1 LTSQNETVDAATF
14 LQQVVEISELLVET
28 EAHEYDFAH
37 LSFQEYLA
45 AAEVA
50 RLQQE
55 PLLYEQFGND
65 QWKPVILFYVGMV
78 KNPSGLLHTMLA
90 RGATDLAYDCLQET
104 AKRVD
109 VAVRQELTALKQT
122 VQASRYQQLED
133 LLKTQQWREAD
144 RETYRLMIT
153 TVGKEEGQWFN
164 RADLE
169 NFPCEDLR
177 TIDQLWVKYSNG
189 KWGFSV
195 QKRIWQECGSPMN
208 YNDEWLKFVARIG
221 WRKDGKWL
229 DEADL
234 TYDLEKSPS
243 GEFPGGWVVFSL
255 LSRKDFVLVFSL
267 LARKDL

>member
-1 LTSQNETVDAATF
+1 M
-14 LQQVVEISELLVET
+14 
-28 EAHEYDFAH
+28 
-37 LSFQEYLA
+37 
-45 AAEVA
+45 
-50 RLQQE
+50 
-55 PLLYEQFGND
+55 
-65 QWKPVILFYVGMV
+65 ILFYVGMV
-78 KNPSGLLHTMLA
+78 KNSSGLLRTMLA
-90 RGATDLAYDCLQET
+90 QGATDLAYDCLQET

-122 VQASRYQQLED
+122 VQASRCHQLEH
-133 LLKTQQWREAD
+133 LLKTQHWREAD

-153 TVGKEEGQWFN
+153 TIGKEEGQWFD

-189 KWGFSV
+189 KWGFGV

-208 YNDEWLKFVARIG
+208 YNDEWLKFVDRIG

-243 GEFPGGWVVFSL
+243 GEFPMGRKRCVEWSRWFSSL
-255 LSRKDFVLVFSL
+255 AQRLVNCSTSQP
-267 LARKDL
+267 